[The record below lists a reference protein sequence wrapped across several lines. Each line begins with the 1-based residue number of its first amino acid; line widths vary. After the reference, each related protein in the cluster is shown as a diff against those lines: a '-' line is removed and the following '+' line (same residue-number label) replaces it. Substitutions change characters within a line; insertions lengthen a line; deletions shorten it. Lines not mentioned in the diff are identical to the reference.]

1 MSSLI
6 AELSPYVAVIG
17 TGAAIF
23 FAYRNH
29 ILARQNLEAREPA
42 VATIDIRITNPP
54 PYSAQLHWTE
64 LTIRNVGQRTSG
76 NLSVL
81 VRCSWLEIF
90 DLQLHFPTER
100 WVLQPNEEFRW
111 KIRLPEAPTKPGFT
125 ITVTARDNRSGNE
138 WTQKEITIPESEH
151 RNA

>member
-1 MSSLI
+1 MSLI
-6 AELSPYVAVIG
+6 TELSPYIAVVG

-29 ILARQNLEAREPA
+29 ILATKNLEAREPA
-42 VATIDIRITNPP
+42 VATIDIRIVNPP
-54 PYSAQLHWTE
+54 PYSAQVHWTE

-76 NLSVL
+76 RLSV
-81 VRCSWLEIF
+81 VGKCSWLELF
-90 DLQLHFPTER
+90 DLHLHFPSEN

-125 ITVTARDNRSGNE
+125 IEVTAHDYRSGNT
-138 WTQKEITIPESEH
+138 WTQKEITFPDPEQ